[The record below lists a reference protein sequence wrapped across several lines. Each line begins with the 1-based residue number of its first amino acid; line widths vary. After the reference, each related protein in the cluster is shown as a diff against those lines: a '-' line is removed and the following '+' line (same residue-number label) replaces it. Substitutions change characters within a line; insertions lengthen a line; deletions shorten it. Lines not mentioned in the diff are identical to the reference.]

1 MKKKYT
7 KLFQTFTN
15 RSMSLSSP
23 HLNKDGQKNN
33 GKSCPNEKW
42 GGRDDAHAEVE
53 KVKK

>member
-1 MKKKYT
+1 
-7 KLFQTFTN
+7 
-15 RSMSLSSP
+15 MSLSSH

-53 KVKK
+53 KVKKMRRKKIKKIIKQII